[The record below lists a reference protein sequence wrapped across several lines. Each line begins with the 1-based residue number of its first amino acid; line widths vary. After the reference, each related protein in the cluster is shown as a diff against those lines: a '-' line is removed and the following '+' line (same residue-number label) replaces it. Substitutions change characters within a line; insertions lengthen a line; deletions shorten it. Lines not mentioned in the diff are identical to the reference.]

1 MSDDPDIHHRTPI
14 PAVKLVVNT
23 QFGQVEVANGKF
35 RRANE
40 SLNWGALKFS
50 CWTDFIANAEVSSPL
65 ARYCKNGTFDV
76 SDQLDSD
83 WGTRVDTMD
92 STVFLNDL

>member
-1 MSDDPDIHHRTPI
+1 MSDDPDVHHRTPI
-14 PAVKLVVNT
+14 PTKLVVNT
-23 QFGQVEVANGKF
+23 QFGQVEVAKF
-35 RRANE
+35 RRAND
-40 SLNWGALKFS
+40 GALQFS

-65 ARYCKNGTFDV
+65 ASYCKNGTFDV

-92 STVFLNDL
+92 STFLNDL